1 MVGTE
6 RVLTAGAIKEHAA
19 ELGFDLCGIAA
30 AVPFPELR
38 GLKSWLGR
46 GYAGE
51 MRYLARTAERRMDPL
66 KVLPGARS
74 VIVTGTVYNVD
85 RPYSVT
91 VADDRRALVSRYG
104 WGDDYHA
111 VLSGRLDALLSWMR
125 VHHETPFEARACVD
139 TGPVQEKI
147 FAQHAGLGWIGKNT
161 CVINCRLGSWI
172 FLALIVCSLD
182 LEPDAVTLDRC
193 SSCTRCIEACPTQA
207 LVEPRVLDATRC
219 LSYLTIE
226 LRGSIPA
233 ALRPLLGNHVFGC
246 DVCQDVCPWNA
257 SAARSVAPEW
267 QPRPGLD
274 HPSLADLWRRGDAE
288 LAAMV
293 EGTPLTRA
301 TLAGLR
307 RNVAVAMGNC
317 GDPAAQAALAAP
329 GVPAAADDSPSRN
342 DPLVREHLAWA
353 AAAHRTKGIR

>member
-1 MVGTE
+1 M
-6 RVLTAGAIKEHAA
+6 TAGSIKEHAA
-19 ELGFDLCGIAA
+19 GLGFDLCGIARA
-30 AVPFPELR
+30 APLPELK
-38 GLKSWLGR
+38 GLRSWLDR
-46 GYAGE
+46 GYGGE
-51 MRYLARTAERRMDPL
+51 MRYLARTAERRMDPRTI
-66 KVLPGARS
+66 VPTARS

-91 VADDRRALVSRYG
+91 VADDRRGLVSRYG

-111 VLSGRLDALLSWMR
+111 VLGGRLDALLSWMR
-125 VHHETPFEARACVD
+125 VCRETPFEARAYVD
-139 TGPVQEKI
+139 TGPVQEKVL
-147 FAQHAGLGWIGKNT
+147 AQHAGLGWIGRNT
-161 CVINCRLGSWI
+161 CVINSRLGSWI
-172 FLALIVCSLD
+172 FLAVIICSLD
-182 LEPDAVTLDRC
+182 LEPDAVALDRC
-193 SSCTRCIEACPTQA
+193 GDCMRCLDACPTRA

-246 DVCQDVCPWNA
+246 DICQDVCPWNEG
-257 SAARSVAPEW
+257 AAQSVAPEW
-267 QPRPGLD
+267 QPRPALD
-274 HPSLADLWRRGDAE
+274 RASLIDLWRRSDAE

-293 EGTPLTRA
+293 EGTLLTRA

-329 GVPAAADDSPSRN
+329 GRPGTADDSPSRN
-342 DPLVREHLAWA
+342 DPLVREHVAWA
-353 AAAHRTKGIR
+353 AATHRTRDIR